1 MNTVESAIN
10 LGLMCDREGVQYIYN
25 LANADL
31 PREEKT
37 SILKDYVS
45 SYIYYVLEHGA
56 YELGGQKDETTDS
69 HESLNHSFL
78 TTMFGS
84 ILHAVNWDNIIDYHK
99 ELQ

>member
-10 LGLMCDREGVQYIYN
+10 LGLMCDEDGVQYIYN
-25 LANADL
+25 LANTDL
-31 PREEKT
+31 SKEEKT

-56 YELGGQKDETTDS
+56 YELEGQKDEIES
-69 HESLNHSFL
+69 RESLNHNFL

-84 ILHAVNWDNIIDYHK
+84 ILHAVNWDNIIDYHQ
-99 ELQ
+99 EV